1 MSIKKL
7 TALLSAVLL
16 ACTAFG
22 CSEPE
27 EDSSSDEVMV
37 TVESTEASEAETTS
51 EASLPEVTPAE
62 TLPTAADTSVD
73 PVTWK
78 KDSYMPEFIGKK
90 VSEISALM
98 DGEFE
103 LEMDYLPGIYAMYN
117 YEIFP
122 GVKFYFT
129 DKSQNDLIED
139 RENFPEVSDDI
150 KKLLAD
156 SSSTIEK
163 INIYSGG
170 PAVDDF
176 RVGMTYKECS
186 NFLGDFP
193 VSGGDL
199 GEYFCGAPAS
209 VYYGYMNR
217 GSNTEIELHFSLE
230 GQLIRDLNE
239 GKLNREGYMDI
250 SAKDIVN
257 YDPKLEVI
265 CIKDMG
271 SSDLSPSASAS
282 SVLEPIKDGSKTHTY
297 GPENLFDGDLSTCW
311 CEGKEGTGKGEYVDI
326 SLSGGPAGGFLTIYN
341 GLLTDSDTFYKNCRP
356 SEIEIETSGEYPMK
370 SKFCLPTSYIPKYPR
385 CLPVGLFGVTKLRIT
400 VTEVE
405 KGNKYDDMTISE
417 IVLK

>member
-73 PVTWK
+73 PVNWK
-78 KDSYMPEFIGKK
+78 KDSYMPELIGKK
-90 VSEISALM
+90 VSEISAMM

-122 GVKFYFT
+122 NVKFYFT

-217 GSNTEIELHFSLE
+217 GSNAEIELHFSLE

-282 SVLEPIKDGSKTHTY
+282 SVL
-297 GPENLFDGDLSTCW
+297 
-311 CEGKEGTGKGEYVDI
+311 
-326 SLSGGPAGGFLTIYN
+326 
-341 GLLTDSDTFYKNCRP
+341 
-356 SEIEIETSGEYPMK
+356 
-370 SKFCLPTSYIPKYPR
+370 
-385 CLPVGLFGVTKLRIT
+385 
-400 VTEVE
+400 
-405 KGNKYDDMTISE
+405 
-417 IVLK
+417 